1 MIFASI
7 FGPIPSL
14 FVIQYDFC
22 FIIMVKISIQKVAL
36 LVFGAEGLYYYSVH
50 VMCTAAFN
58 CDY

>member
-14 FVIQYDFC
+14 FVIQYNFS
-22 FIIMVKISIQKVAL
+22 FIIMISIQKVAL